1 MSSQTSSPS
10 PSSLSSSQSS
20 TSSSSSSSND
30 PTYTGLSSKATNLR
44 PKKKILPT
52 QKQQPTKR
60 PMSEKNTISSSES
73 FKLDEN
79 TGALVLVSAKNTKAS
94 SSSMPTSQS
103 LSKVIRQLV
112 WNKYIGE
119 RNGLGTCWCCRN
131 KTISAFE
138 FEAGHVVPR
147 AKGGPDTVENLR
159 PICSLC
165 NKSMGTEN
173 MLDYQKRQNL
183 GPSPSQV
190 AWEWICSV
198 VSIVPLRF
206 GW

>member
-1 MSSQTSSPS
+1 MSSDEKALVAVASTTKTTSTKQQQYGTMTTRKRRGVGTTAKG
-10 PSSLSSSQSS
+10 SSSDETKT
-20 TSSSSSSSND
+20 TSAFS
-30 PTYTGLSSKATNLR
+30 
-44 PKKKILPT
+44 
-52 QKQQPTKR
+52 
-60 PMSEKNTISSSES
+60 
-73 FKLDEN
+73 LDAK
-79 TGALVLVSAKNTKAS
+79 TGALVLCS
-94 SSSMPTSQS
+94 SSSSVAETTSSPAPTQPHQVSTQS

-138 FEAGHVVPR
+138 FEAGHVIPR

-190 AWEWICSV
+190 AWEWLCNV
-198 VSIVPLRF
+198 VSFIPLRI

>member
-1 MSSQTSSPS
+1 MPKNKKQSALSPQSSEEENATPS
-10 PSSLSSSQSS
+10 SS
-20 TSSSSSSSND
+20 TSSSTIVCSNNTNTNNSSG
-30 PTYTGLSSKATNLR
+30 P
-44 PKKKILPT
+44 
-52 QKQQPTKR
+52 
-60 PMSEKNTISSSES
+60 
-73 FKLDEN
+73 
-79 TGALVLVSAKNTKAS
+79 
-94 SSSMPTSQS
+94 S

-119 RNGLGTCWCCRN
+119 KNGLGTCWCCRN

-173 MLDYQKRQNL
+173 MFEYQKRQNL
-183 GPSPSQV
+183 GPTPSQL
-190 AWEWICSV
+190 AWEWVCNA
-198 VSIVPLRF
+198 VSYVPIRI
-206 GW
+206 GWY